1 VSLIKPNASIGT
13 LLNFKDK
20 KMGIDEN
27 NAKLWLTGDIR
38 DIGIMQFKNGAKR
51 IVVSRNDDKAG
62 IF

>member
-1 VSLIKPNASIGT
+1 
-13 LLNFKDK
+13 
-20 KMGIDEN
+20 MGIDEN

-62 IF
+62 IFRYSN